1 MKNSNFEIISNER
14 IATGTWKM
22 VLGGDCS
29 QIKGSGEFVQIVIP
43 GKYLRRPISV
53 CDRSEAQLTLVYKVV
68 GEGTDYMSKVKEG
81 DSLEILSGLGTGFDT
96 DACGGKALLLGGG
109 VGTAPLLLLAKE
121 LIAKGKA
128 VSVVLGFNK
137 ADEIMLK
144 DEFEAAGAQV
154 IIATADG
161 SVGVKGFVT
170 DAVAQMAHDWDY
182 WYSCGPRPMLKA
194 VCAAIEGPGEVSM
207 EERMGCGFGICYGCT
222 IQTAKGPKR
231 VCADGPVFK
240 AEDMIW

>member
-1 MKNSNFEIISNER
+1 MKNSKFEIISNER

-68 GEGTDYMSKVKEG
+68 GEGTDYMSKLKEG

-96 DACGGKALLLGGG
+96 DACENKALLLGGG
-109 VGTAPLLLLAKE
+109 VGTAPMLLLAKE

-170 DAVAQMAHDWDY
+170 DAVSQMAHDWDY
-182 WYSCGPRPMLKA
+182 WYSCGPKPMLKA
-194 VCAAIEGPGEVSM
+194 VCAAIESPGEVSM

>member
-1 MKNSNFEIISNER
+1 MKNSKFEIISNER

-22 VLGGDCS
+22 ILGGDCS

-68 GEGTDYMSKVKEG
+68 GEGTDYMSKLKEG
-81 DSLEILSGLGTGFDT
+81 DSIEILSGLGTGFDT

-194 VCAAIEGPGEVSM
+194 VCAAIEGTGEVSM